1 MQKLESIAERIRR
14 DFDARTAARDKAL
27 ATARQLT
34 RACSLAIRAA
44 HRLET
49 DTSTRLSAGTST
61 RLSAGTS
68 TRLSAG
74 TSTRLSAGTST
85 RLSAGTSTRLSAGT
99 STRLS
104 AGEMAGQ
111 LSEARSLADALR
123 AELQGYPDLFHAGY
137 TQDAL
142 KEFVE
147 ANATC
152 ALIQNQ
158 SLPTPE
164 ELGVGGATYLNG
176 LAEVVGELRRRTLD
190 ILRHGYSQEAERLLG
205 LMDDIYGVLVSMDYP
220 DAITS
225 GLRRQTDVARSIIE
239 KTRGDI
245 TFSLRGEHLE
255 QAIGKLIVQ
264 LNGEQARVGKEAG
277 AFVAQGEDD

>member
-1 MQKLESIAERIRR
+1 MHKLESISEQIRK
-14 DFDARTAARDKAL
+14 DFDARTLARDKAL

-49 DTSTRLSAGTST
+49 DG
-61 RLSAGTS
+61 
-68 TRLSAG
+68 
-74 TSTRLSAGTST
+74 
-85 RLSAGTSTRLSAGT
+85 
-99 STRLS
+99 
-104 AGEMAGQ
+104 MAGQ
-111 LSEARSLADALR
+111 LAEARSLAEALR
-123 AELQGYPDLFHAGY
+123 AELQNHPDLYHAGY

-147 ANATC
+147 ASATC

-158 SLPTPE
+158 PLPAPE
-164 ELGVGGATYLNG
+164 ELEVGGATYLNG

-205 LMDDIYGVLVSMDYP
+205 FMDDIYGVLVSMDYP
-220 DAITS
+220 DAITN
-225 GLRRQTDVARSIIE
+225 GLRRQTDLARSIIE

-255 QAIGKLIVQ
+255 QAIGRLIGQ
-264 LNGEQARVGKEAG
+264 LNSDQPEVGKEAG
-277 AFVAQGEDD
+277 RFIPREED

>member
-1 MQKLESIAERIRR
+1 MHKLESIAEQIRH

-27 ATARQLT
+27 AAARQLT

-49 DTSTRLSAGTST
+49 DTSTALSAGGM
-61 RLSAGTS
+61 LD
-68 TRLSAG
+68 
-74 TSTRLSAGTST
+74 
-85 RLSAGTSTRLSAGT
+85 
-99 STRLS
+99 
-104 AGEMAGQ
+104 Q
-111 LSEARSLADALR
+111 LAEARSLADTLR

-158 SLPTPE
+158 PLPTPE

-205 LMDDIYGVLVSMDYP
+205 LMDDIYSVLVSIDYP

-264 LNGEQARVGKEAG
+264 LNGEQPEAGKEAG
-277 AFVAQGEDD
+277 TFIVQEDE